1 MHDKIYAPKF
11 SDIWL
16 WSQWPGN
23 NGMPDTGIDIVAKFR
38 ENDSY
43 CAVQCKFRQDDSA
56 ISKGEIDSF
65 MSLSSKSIYSQ
76 RILFALTD
84 DFNDKAKDTL
94 TDQNPPVKIITL
106 QDLANS
112 SIKWE
117 EFSFENLNHVKYKV
131 KTLLPHQI
139 TAVNDVLNGLARHDR
154 GKLIMA
160 CGTGKTFTSLKIA
173 EKYAGRGSNILVL
186 VPSISLLNQS
196 ITSWNYDHDENLPL
210 ISLPVCSDS
219 TAGYEPEDLKP
230 EDLTI
235 KPTTNAANL
244 IHQWQNAKGKSY
256 SMCVVFS
263 TYQSLNVIHDA
274 QAKGFPMF
282 DLVICDEAHR
292 TAGIKKEGKKESQ
305 ESKRDSSFRL
315 IHENSFI
322 HARKRLYMTATPK
335 IFGETAKIKAVE
347 TESPLYSMDD
357 EKIFGPELYRFSFS
371 DAIEAEQLSDY
382 KVIVFTFNFN
392 PEDKTRRIIDDKHS
406 YSISDTAKIIGIRK
420 ALAKELDPADKT
432 SMEDDLEPMKSAVVF
447 TNTINESETF
457 RDAFRIVTQEEDS
470 LFERKIECGTEHI
483 DGSDSVSVRAKSLQ
497 WLNNVPENSCHIL
510 SNARCLSEGVD
521 VPALDAVVFFR
532 PKQSEIDIVQSVG
545 RVMRKAEGK
554 KFGYVIVPIAVRP
567 GVRPEEELEKNKEYQ
582 AVWKILKALRSH
594 DNTFQSVVINELR
607 FNGHSKKIVFVP
619 PSNDPDDYNR
629 QIDIDFSEWEK
640 AITAK
645 IVEKCGD
652 REYWDKWTAD
662 LRSIAE
668 EIERNI
674 RNALTHSDTAYA
686 FGLFIEALRKN
697 INNQLTDDNVID
709 MLTQHMITE
718 RVFNAFFSRFSQL
731 NPVSQAMNNMI
742 NALKKYSVDERLRE
756 LQNFYR
762 HVYISAQQAVTSEQ
776 RQKFMIHLYED
787 FFKKALPKTAEKF
800 GIVYTS
806 PEIVNFILKSTDWA
820 LREKLAFNDGLSS
833 PDVRILDPFSGTG
846 TFIAQLITS
855 DLISRDDIGNEY
867 HERIFANEI
876 LPLAYYISAVNIES
890 AYMERAKSSGVSYVS
905 FQGMALTDTFMQD
918 NQHTIS
924 IPPLFHENGMR
935 IYLQEERNINVIIG
949 NPPYSVG
956 QKNANDNNQNT
967 KYDHMKARINDSYAK
982 LSTATNK
989 NSLYD
994 SYILAFR
1001 WASDRLK
1008 NQSGVICFVTNGSF
1022 IDSNSADGMRK
1033 CLRNEFTYIYIYNL
1047 RGNANTS
1054 GERRRNEGDGIF
1066 GEKGEGSKC
1075 PAAITLL
1082 VRDINRPDVHEIYY
1096 YECGDC
1102 MKRDQK
1108 LDELVRRESFGA
1120 MMSSG
1125 IMREIIP
1132 NDFGDWVKVRGELFG
1147 SFMRLGNKKE
1157 RNESAVFDSRY
1168 SAGVKTNRDT
1178 WCYNFSRESLCRNMA
1193 MMIDVYNSERERW
1206 QSHKG
1211 EVKIE
1216 DFVTNDPAKISWT
1229 DTLYRRAERNE
1240 AIAFR
1245 DEAVRVSMYRPYVK
1259 EYTYFSHAMNE
1270 RVYQMPSIFPETDS
1284 ENLVICIPG
1293 IGNKKVFSVLMTDTL
1308 PSLSVEDASQCFPLY
1323 WYEREESELFG
1334 GGLVRHDGISDEFLR
1349 EFRTR
1354 YDDGTITKR
1363 DIFFYIYGV
1372 LSSREYA
1379 ARFGTDAS
1387 MMLARVPFVN
1397 DSERFYAFMNAGYE
1411 LAMLHVNYESV
1422 DEWPVTYEGDRSCVR
1437 IQKMRIITRDS
1448 ARESVRDSA
1457 RDDVRDYERVIRVN
1471 DSLVMSGIPSEAWRY
1486 VVNGRSA
1493 LEWIVE
1499 RYCDSTDKDSG
1510 IRNDCNMWGI
1520 EHGNESY
1527 VLNLIARVVRVSVE
1541 SVRIIE
1547 GMPEFGL

>member
-1 MHDKIYAPKF
+1 MASLNEIIQNINQNNDNTKKGSMFEKLCLYFLMHDKIFAPKF

-23 NGMPDTGIDIVAKFR
+23 KGMPDTGIDIVAKFT
-38 ENDSY
+38 EGESY
-43 CAVQCKFRQDDSA
+43 CAVQCKFRQNDSA
-56 ISKGEIDSF
+56 IPKTEIDSF

-94 TDQNPPVKIITL
+94 TDQNPPVKVLTL

-112 SIKWE
+112 SINWE

-131 KTLLPHQI
+131 KALLPHQV

-219 TAGYEPEDLKP
+219 TAGYDSEDLKP
-230 EDLTI
+230 QDLTI

-244 IHQWQNAKGKSY
+244 IHQWQNAQGKSY

-274 QAKGFPMF
+274 QAKGFPVF

-292 TAGIKKEGKKESQ
+292 TAGIKKEGKKEFQ
-305 ESKRDSSFRL
+305 ENKRDSSFRL

-335 IFGETAKIKAVE
+335 IFGETAKTKAIE

-357 EKIFGPELYRFSFS
+357 EKIFGPELYMFSFS
-371 DAIEAEQLSDY
+371 DAIESEQLSDY

-420 ALAKELDPADKT
+420 ALAKELYPADY
-432 SMEDDLEPMKSAVVF
+432 SLMEHDLDPMKSAVVF

-457 RDAFRIVTQEEDS
+457 RDAFRIVMQEEDS
-470 LFERKIECGTEHI
+470 LFEQKIECETHHI
-483 DGSDSVSVRAKSLQ
+483 DGSDSVSVRAGNLK
-497 WLNNVPENSCHIL
+497 WLSNVPDNSCHIL

-521 VPALDAVVFFR
+521 VPALDAVVFFK

-545 RVMRKAEGK
+545 RVMRKSEGK
-554 KFGYVIVPIAVRP
+554 KFGYIIVPVAVRP
-567 GVRPEEELEKNKEYQ
+567 GVRPEEELEKNKEYK

-607 FNGHSKKIVFVP
+607 FNGHSKKVVFVP
-619 PSNDPDDYNR
+619 PSNNPDDYNK

-674 RNALTHSDTAYA
+674 RNALTHSDAAYA
-686 FGLFIEALRKN
+686 FGSFIESLRNN
-697 INNQLTDDNVID
+697 INKYLTDDNVID

-718 RVFNAFFSRFSQL
+718 RVFNAFFSKFSQL

-820 LREKLAFNDGLSS
+820 LREKLRFNDGLSS

-855 DLISRDDIGNEY
+855 DLISRDDIGDEY
-867 HERIFANEI
+867 HGRIFANEI

-890 AYMERAKSSGVSYVS
+890 AYMERA
-905 FQGMALTDTFMQD
+905 
-918 NQHTIS
+918 
-924 IPPLFHENGMR
+924 
-935 IYLQEERNINVIIG
+935 
-949 NPPYSVG
+949 
-956 QKNANDNNQNT
+956 
-967 KYDHMKARINDSYAK
+967 
-982 LSTATNK
+982 TA
-989 NSLYD
+989 
-994 SYILAFR
+994 
-1001 WASDRLK
+1001 
-1008 NQSGVICFVTNGSF
+1008 
-1022 IDSNSADGMRK
+1022 
-1033 CLRNEFTYIYIYNL
+1033 E
-1047 RGNANTS
+1047 
-1054 GERRRNEGDGIF
+1054 
-1066 GEKGEGSKC
+1066 
-1075 PAAITLL
+1075 
-1082 VRDINRPDVHEIYY
+1082 
-1096 YECGDC
+1096 
-1102 MKRDQK
+1102 
-1108 LDELVRRESFGA
+1108 
-1120 MMSSG
+1120 
-1125 IMREIIP
+1125 
-1132 NDFGDWVKVRGELFG
+1132 
-1147 SFMRLGNKKE
+1147 
-1157 RNESAVFDSRY
+1157 
-1168 SAGVKTNRDT
+1168 
-1178 WCYNFSRESLCRNMA
+1178 
-1193 MMIDVYNSERERW
+1193 
-1206 QSHKG
+1206 
-1211 EVKIE
+1211 
-1216 DFVTNDPAKISWT
+1216 
-1229 DTLYRRAERNE
+1229 
-1240 AIAFR
+1240 
-1245 DEAVRVSMYRPYVK
+1245 
-1259 EYTYFSHAMNE
+1259 
-1270 RVYQMPSIFPETDS
+1270 
-1284 ENLVICIPG
+1284 
-1293 IGNKKVFSVLMTDTL
+1293 
-1308 PSLSVEDASQCFPLY
+1308 
-1323 WYEREESELFG
+1323 
-1334 GGLVRHDGISDEFLR
+1334 
-1349 EFRTR
+1349 
-1354 YDDGTITKR
+1354 
-1363 DIFFYIYGV
+1363 
-1372 LSSREYA
+1372 
-1379 ARFGTDAS
+1379 
-1387 MMLARVPFVN
+1387 
-1397 DSERFYAFMNAGYE
+1397 
-1411 LAMLHVNYESV
+1411 
-1422 DEWPVTYEGDRSCVR
+1422 
-1437 IQKMRIITRDS
+1437 
-1448 ARESVRDSA
+1448 
-1457 RDDVRDYERVIRVN
+1457 
-1471 DSLVMSGIPSEAWRY
+1471 
-1486 VVNGRSA
+1486 
-1493 LEWIVE
+1493 
-1499 RYCDSTDKDSG
+1499 
-1510 IRNDCNMWGI
+1510 
-1520 EHGNESY
+1520 
-1527 VLNLIARVVRVSVE
+1527 
-1541 SVRIIE
+1541 
-1547 GMPEFGL
+1547 